1 MLTKGVLSSGSE
13 IPYGRGGATPL
24 SGKPATK
31 PFSLPAKSLEAFQG
45 TYWIEAT
52 QAMRKIVLDKD
63 KRDPREESIL
73 LSNRTESSKERRFS
87 RNDNRP
93 KRDRS
98 LENGSTSRE
107 KNRFRDIRINRKELA
122 RKLHLLNPED

>member
-63 KRDPREESIL
+63 KRDPREDSIL
-73 LSNRTESSKERRFS
+73 LSSPQKKDAFLGTIIVPSAIGRLKMGPLLERKIDSATFGS
-87 RNDNRP
+87 IGRNWH
-93 KRDRS
+93 
-98 LENGSTSRE
+98 ENCI
-107 KNRFRDIRINRKELA
+107 F
-122 RKLHLLNPED
+122 